1 MTNKELVQK
10 TLRFEKTET
19 TPFAILNGQMWIC
32 NRNNLTVA
40 QFLDLPDA
48 GAQLLVD
55 TYKEIGTC
63 LLTGGC
69 AASWAMIS
77 VMGGII
83 DMDRIAAE
91 IVTRPLSEI
100 SDIDNYDV
108 KEVIEK
114 MRADHYYQ
122 RTLVQT
128 RKMRDL
134 VGEEYYIGGG
144 FFGPFTVAAQML
156 GMDDFM
162 VELLSDEDG
171 YVDKL
176 LDFANEICIAYMEDL
191 FEAGLDLITNPE
203 PVASEDLIS
212 PAMFEEFVL
221 PLELKFRDRLKEKC
235 PDMLVH
241 ICGMTKDLVKP
252 LADNNFSMLS
262 VDSIDMI
269 QASKDADKRMVMF
282 GNLNPANILTDKTAD
297 EVYEISKKLCED
309 MKPYG
314 GFILAPGCDLAPG
327 IPLENLQA
335 MAKAAKEVSVL

>member
-1 MTNKELVQK
+1 MTGKELIQK
-10 TLRFEKTET
+10 TLRFEKTDE

-32 NRNNLTVA
+32 ARNNLTAA
-40 QFLDLPDA
+40 QLLDLPDA

-55 TYKEIGTC
+55 TYKEIGTTVF
-63 LLTGGC
+63 TGGC
-69 AASWAMIS
+69 AAAWPMIS
-77 VMGGII
+77 VMGGTI

-91 IVTRPLSEI
+91 IITRPLSEI

-108 KEVIEK
+108 NEVIEK
-114 MRADHYYQ
+114 IRADHYYQ
-122 RTLVQT
+122 QTLVQT
-128 RKMRDL
+128 RKMREL
-134 VGEEYYIGGG
+134 VGDDYYIGGG

-176 LDFANEICIAYMEDL
+176 LDFANEICIAYLEDL
-191 FEAGLDLITNPE
+191 IDAGLDLITVPE

-221 PLELKFRDRLKEKC
+221 PLELKLRERLINKC
-235 PDMLVH
+235 SDIIIH

-252 LADNNFSMLS
+252 LADQNFGILS
-262 VDSIDMI
+262 VDSIDMV
-269 QASKDADKRMVMF
+269 QAAKDADKRMALF
-282 GNLNPANILTDKTAD
+282 GNLNPAHILVDKTAD
-297 EVYEISKKLCED
+297 EVYAISKKLCEE

-314 GFILAPGCDLAPG
+314 GFILAPGCDLAPA
-327 IPLENLQA
+327 IPLENLLA
-335 MAKAAKEVSVL
+335 MAKAAKEV

>member
-1 MTNKELVQK
+1 MTNKETIQK
-10 TLRFEKTET
+10 TMRFEQTDH
-19 TPFAILNGQMWIC
+19 TPFAILNGQMWVC
-32 NRNNLTVA
+32 NRNNLTAA

-55 TYKEIGTC
+55 TYKEIGTSIF
-63 LLTGGC
+63 TGGC
-69 AASWAMIS
+69 AAAWPMIS
-77 VMGGII
+77 AMGGTI

-91 IVTRPLSEI
+91 IITRPLSEI
-100 SDIDNYDV
+100 ADIDDYDV
-108 KEVIEK
+108 NEIIEK
-114 MRADHYYQ
+114 IRADHYYQ

-128 RKMRDL
+128 QKMREL
-134 VGEEYYIGGG
+134 VGEEYHIGGG

-176 LDFANEICIAYMEDL
+176 LDFSNEICVAYMEDL
-191 FEAGLDLITNPE
+191 IDAGLDLITVPE

-221 PLELKFRDRLKEKC
+221 PLEIKFRDRLKDKC
-235 PDMLVH
+235 EDLIIH

-252 LADNNFSMLS
+252 LADHQFGILS
-262 VDSIDMI
+262 VDSIDMV
-269 QASKDADKRMVMF
+269 QAAKDANKQMALF
-282 GNLNPANILTDKTAD
+282 GNLNPAHILVDKTAD
-297 EVYEISKKLCED
+297 EVYEISKKLCEE

-314 GFILAPGCDLAPG
+314 GFILAPGCDLAPA

-335 MAKAAKEVSVL
+335 MARAAKEV